1 MGPMRAWGLP
11 FAAVLLVVSCHQY
24 RMSPK
29 PAPPPSPSAGTSG
42 RARAPLPEWLPAS
55 RSAADTLA
63 PTPSNPDGGALV
75 SGQRIVLGGAAATQ
89 RAAPPLVGGTR
100 VPRHMGGGFLFWSAN
115 ALYFAWTFLADLE
128 PVVALDAAVDR
139 VSFASSYVLVH
150 SASGARQALS
160 WPGRKRIA
168 LPVAGLI
175 DAASL
180 ADGRSVLFVEP
191 DVVVS
196 LGAGQKAWRDVSD
209 SARPVTGLVA
219 GDGEL
224 WLRRANGS
232 ALRLEADGSLS
243 SHRTLPEELTRP
255 KKLLDPRWPAS
266 VGEEPLARAVRRGV
280 PLDEH
285 TALVEV
291 AGALARV
298 DLASGA
304 LLGMS
309 PALLASAR
317 DCELLPVEA
326 DVLALCRTSQ
336 GTDVVLSGVNG
347 PSPRL
352 ERQFARSGTFYAG
365 SNGTLLFA
373 GPCEAR
379 AVTAPA
385 VCVRQRDGSWREL
398 TSPASAAAAD
408 AGTPAR
414 ALNIGR
420 WVPTRDGGAIG
431 LVSGENAGLY
441 DPATGKLTRFES
453 DQHQTQYAL
462 FSAQSGLLS
471 DEVGQTDDGRIVGY
485 VGNGS
490 STLHADGRVEPS
502 PQSFRALKSAG
513 PLALA
518 VDGENRFWQSADFGQ
533 HWVEVARPPGSDA
546 RQALYPERCS
556 RVGCE
561 ASGWYRLGYR
571 KSPPKPSLVN
581 EAPRP
586 ALAPPG
592 KRPRLSCERSSPPR
606 TRWVTRARST
616 DGVLSE
622 EFDFGAR
629 KLAAREGALGT
640 ISLGFEAMA
649 DELLLGATLFERAAE
664 DTAAPGFAAALRRPR
679 VLRFVDPLGEARVVD
694 TRFSW
699 QEIFTRAAQTSSE
712 PPSALGEDRRSVIPV
727 LAEKTDGASG
737 LLVQDPSGVYLWAR
751 PGQAA
756 RVVSLG
762 SENAAFSAKSAL
774 VRGKDELVVLSEDD
788 ACAARVVSVTTAGA
802 RTLLELPQR
811 PSRRACPVND
821 DALGLG
827 DDGSLSVIR
836 LPSLEPPSPDDPAL
850 LLRPG
855 QKPVSLAPWAAL
867 GACPAGGTG
876 ARALIAVPRSW
887 VTLEAPALGGDGET
901 FTLAVVRWSEAGLCA
916 EAIAVGAAPVELGGQ
931 EIATMVLARFGATPR
946 ADRRGFALGA
956 EHSEDLTCKL
966 VGP

>member
-1 MGPMRAWGLP
+1 MGPMRARGLP
-11 FAAVLLVVSCHQY
+11 FAAVLLAVSCHQY
-24 RMSPK
+24 RMDPK
-29 PAPPPSPSAGTSG
+29 PAPPPGPSAGAAG
-42 RARAPLPEWLPAS
+42 AARAPLPEWIPAA
-55 RSAADTLA
+55 RTAADPLA
-63 PTPSNPDGGALV
+63 PTAGDPDGGALV
-75 SGQRIVLGGAAATQ
+75 FGQRIASGGVAATQ
-89 RAAPPLVGGTR
+89 HAVPALTGGTR
-100 VPRHMGGGFLFWSAN
+100 VPRHMGGGFLFWSVY
-115 ALYFAWTFLADLE
+115 ALYFARTFLADLE
-128 PVVALDAAVDR
+128 PILALDTPVDR
-139 VSFASSYVLVH
+139 VSFASSYALVH
-150 SASGARQALS
+150 STNGARQALS
-160 WPGRKRIA
+160 WPQKKRIA

-196 LGAGQKAWRDVSD
+196 SGAGQTAWRDVSD

-219 GDGEL
+219 GDREL

-255 KKLLDPRWPAS
+255 KKLLDPRWPAAL
-266 VGEEPLARAVRRGV
+266 GEEPLARAVRRGV
-280 PLDEH
+280 PLGEH

-291 AGALARV
+291 AGALAWV

-304 LLGMS
+304 LVGMS

-317 DCELLPVEA
+317 DCELLPVEGN
-326 DVLALCRTSQ
+326 VLALCRTSQ
-336 GTDVVLSGVNG
+336 GTDVVLSGVSG

-352 ERQFARSGTFYAG
+352 ERNFARSGTFYAG
-365 SNGTLLFA
+365 SDGTLLFA

-379 AVTAPA
+379 VVTAPA

-398 TSPASAAAAD
+398 TPPASSAAAD
-408 AGTPAR
+408 AGAPERT
-414 ALNIGR
+414 LSIGR
-420 WVPTRDGGAIG
+420 WVPTRGGGAIG

-441 DPATGKLTRFES
+441 DPATGQLTRFKS
-453 DQHQTQYAL
+453 DQHQSLYAL

-471 DEVGQTDDGRIVGY
+471 DEVGQADDGRFVGY

-490 STLHADGRVEPS
+490 LTLHADGRVEPS
-502 PQSFRALKSAG
+502 PQSFRALKSSG

-518 VDGENRFWQSADFGQ
+518 VDGENRFWQSSDFGQ

-571 KSPPKPSLVN
+571 KSQPKPSLVN

-586 ALAPPG
+586 ALALPG

-606 TRWVTRARST
+606 TRWVTRARSA

-629 KLAAREGALGT
+629 KLAAREGALAT
-640 ISLGFEAMA
+640 ISLGFEAMG

-664 DTAAPGFAAALRRPR
+664 DTSAPGFAAALRRPR
-679 VLRFVDPLGEARVVD
+679 VLRFVEPLGEARVVEA
-694 TRFSW
+694 RFSW
-699 QEIFTRAAQTSSE
+699 QEVFTRAAQTSSE
-712 PPSALGEDRRSVIPV
+712 PPSPPGEDRRSVVPV
-727 LAEKTDGASG
+727 LGAEPDGAAG

-762 SENAAFSAKSAL
+762 RENAGFSAKSAL

-788 ACAARVVSVTTAGA
+788 ACAARVVSVTNAGA

-811 PSRRACPVND
+811 PSRRPCPVND

-827 DDGSLSVIR
+827 DDGSLSIIR

-887 VTLEAPALGGDGET
+887 VTLEAPALGDGES
-901 FTLAVVRWSEAGLCA
+901 FTLAVVRWSEAQLCA
-916 EAIAVGAAPVELGGQ
+916 EAIAVGAAPVELGDQ

-956 EHSEDLTCKL
+956 EHTEDLTCKL
-966 VGP
+966 VAP